1 MTDLHEL
8 YREHGSAF
16 VDPTAT
22 LGEGTKVWHFA
33 RVLARAVIGEHVSIG
48 GGTEIGIGSTI
59 GDHSRIS
66 ANCFLPPNTQVG
78 RYVFVGPGVSMA
90 DDRHPY
96 VHQPTDP
103 PYSPEPPRI
112 DDGAV
117 IGLGAVLLP
126 GVRIGK
132 GAFVAAGSL
141 VTHDVPAGTAVKGTP
156 AKPFVLSERAS
167 NGFTHLERIA

>member
-1 MTDLHEL
+1 MTVE
-8 YREHGSAF
+8 RF
-16 VDPTAT
+16 IDPTADVHET
-22 LGEGTKVWHFA
+22 AAVWHYA
-33 RVLARAVIGEHVSIG
+33 RVLSGARIGAHCSIG
-48 GGTEIGIGSTI
+48 GGTEIGCRTVV

-66 ANCFLPPNTQVG
+66 ANCFIPSDATIG
-78 RYVFVGPGVSMA
+78 RYVFVGPGVNMA
-90 DDRHPY
+90 DDRHPF

-103 PYSPEPPRI
+103 PYTPEPPRI

-141 VTHDVPAGTAVKGTP
+141 VTHDVPAGIAVKGTP
-156 AKPFVLSERAS
+156 AKPFILSERAS
-167 NGFTHLERIA
+167 SGFTHLERIA